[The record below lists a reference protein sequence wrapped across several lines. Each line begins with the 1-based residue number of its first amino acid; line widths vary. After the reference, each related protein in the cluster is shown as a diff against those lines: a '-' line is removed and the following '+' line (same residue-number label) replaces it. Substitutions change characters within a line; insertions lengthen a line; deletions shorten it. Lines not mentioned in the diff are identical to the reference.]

1 MKYWSDHEQCFIFDR
16 RAAYFKSDFL
26 EFNSKGQNG
35 RTLNFLLVIKMDD
48 LVPYNL
54 SFSFLC
60 ESRKANFLL
69 LSNRTQN
76 SANRGQFHDNT
87 LCPKIRN
94 ATSPK
99 IPIF

>member
-1 MKYWSDHEQCFIFDR
+1 M
-16 RAAYFKSDFL
+16 
-26 EFNSKGQNG
+26 NSVSYLIDVLLISSQISEKLIVKAQNG
-35 RTLNFLLVIKMDD
+35 RPLNFLLVIKMED
-48 LVPYNL
+48 LVSYNL
-54 SFSFLC
+54 SLSFLC

-99 IPIF
+99 NFEVPIF